1 MTKSLRSEADFPHAR
16 PFKVAPSTVKN
27 SSSTERIIIGKL
39 GAPRGLNGEMKLIPL
54 TDFADRFDGLEE
66 VFIDDRLRRIDYI
79 KAVGTGMVIRFDGVE
94 DRNAA
99 QLLTNKFLKVE
110 RSNAAPLNDGE
121 FYTFDIIGLD
131 VFDLDGQRLGTVDNV
146 LKTGSN
152 DVFVARSD
160 DGREILIPALK
171 AVVKRIDIEDGRLTI
186 DPKMLEAI

>member
-1 MTKSLRSEADFPHAR
+1 MSKCLLKMTRSLRSAAD
-16 PFKVAPSTVKN
+16 
-27 SSSTERIIIGKL
+27 RIIIGKL

-79 KAVGTGMVIRFDGVE
+79 KAVGNGLVIRFDGVD
-94 DRNAA
+94 DRDGA
-99 QLLTNKFLKVE
+99 QQLTNKFLKVD
-110 RSNAAPLNDGE
+110 RKNVAPLSDGE

-131 VFDLDGQRLGTVDNV
+131 VFDLDNKKLGTVDNV

-152 DVFVARSD
+152 DVFAARSD
-160 DGREILIPALK
+160 EGREILIPALK
-171 AVVKRIDIEDGRLTI
+171 AVVKEIDIKGGRLII

>member
-1 MTKSLRSEADFPHAR
+1 
-16 PFKVAPSTVKN
+16 
-27 SSSTERIIIGKL
+27 
-39 GAPRGLNGEMKLIPL
+39 MKLIPL

-171 AVVKRIDIEDGRLTI
+171 AVVKRIDIEGGRLTI

>member
-1 MTKSLRSEADFPHAR
+1 M
-16 PFKVAPSTVKN
+16 PSTVKN

-160 DGREILIPALK
+160 DGREMLIPALK
-171 AVVKRIDIEDGRLTI
+171 AVVKRIDIEGGRLTI